1 MMISWCQEGNKGETV
16 TCFGIN
22 GGQGVETVTNNV
34 YRFVALITSFSA
46 VTVNIIVDAYLFSSD
61 IQANQWAYAI
71 TRQFRR
77 INSMQNTVT
86 KKPGLEKM
94 MKNVHQEI
102 HLLNKGE

>member
-1 MMISWCQEGNKGETV
+1 M

-61 IQANQWAYAI
+61 ILFNNNIASLSSLNDK
-71 TRQFRR
+71 FG
-77 INSMQNTVT
+77 
-86 KKPGLEKM
+86 GLPHNKQVGNVYFIEPEK
-94 MKNVHQEI
+94 
-102 HLLNKGE
+102 